1 MAQWTQ
7 RDGVAGA
14 AAPVNVATQ
23 ADPPTAPSAALRLR
37 RMLGSSYLTLVSRLL
52 LGGIFFL
59 SGLTKLGVPA
69 AFTAS
74 INSYEVPLPGFIV
87 QAMAN
92 GLPLI
97 ELILG
102 IWLLIG
108 LFTRWAA
115 AACGGLMVVFLI
127 ALVQAMLRGLS
138 PDCGCFAG
146 PNGNPLGL
154 QLLHMLG
161 PVGDFLTSGKVGPA
175 TILRDTVFLALAVH
189 LVLVPTVF
197 GLDRRKF
204 PPPLPEDAMELESDA
219 VGDEV

>member
-1 MAQWTQ
+1 MAEWTQ
-7 RDGVAGA
+7 PDRIAGSPAPDSTA
-14 AAPVNVATQ
+14 AAQ
-23 ADPPTAPSAALRLR
+23 LDPPAVPSMGVRLR
-37 RMLGSSYLTLVSRLL
+37 QVLSSPYLTLVSRLL

-74 INSYEVPLPGFIV
+74 INSYEVPLPDPIV

-97 ELILG
+97 ELVLG

-108 LFTRWAA
+108 LFTRFAA
-115 AACGGLMVVFLI
+115 AACAGLMVVFLI

-154 QLLHMLG
+154 QLLRMLG

-175 TILRDTVFLALAVH
+175 TILRDLVFLGMAVH
-189 LVLVPTVF
+189 LVRVPTIF
-197 GLDRRKF
+197 GLGRRRQ
-204 PPPLPEDAMELESDA
+204 PLPEYETDLAP
-219 VGDEV
+219 DEA

>member
-1 MAQWTQ
+1 MAQWTHP
-7 RDGVAGA
+7 DGLARQPAPDRAEAAQVYLP
-14 AAPVNVATQ
+14 AAPNAVA
-23 ADPPTAPSAALRLR
+23 RLR
-37 RMLGSSYLTLVSRLL
+37 QRLGSPYLTLVSRLV

-74 INSYEVPLPGFIV
+74 ISSYEVPLPDFVV

-92 GLPLI
+92 GLPLV

-108 LFTRWAA
+108 LFTRFAA
-115 AACGGLMVVFLI
+115 AVCGGLMVVFLI
-127 ALVQAMLRGLS
+127 ALLQAMLRGLS

-154 QLLHMLG
+154 QLLHLLG
-161 PVGDFLTSGKVGPA
+161 PVGEFLTSGKVGPA
-175 TILRDTVFLALAVH
+175 TILRDVVFLGLAVH

-197 GLDRRKF
+197 GLDRRKH
-204 PPPLPEDAMELESDA
+204 PPPLAEDAPDLA
-219 VGDEV
+219 PDEA

>member
-1 MAQWTQ
+1 MAQWTHP
-7 RDGVAGA
+7 DGVAGSSARDA
-14 AAPVNVATQ
+14 AETAQ
-23 ADPPTAPSAALRLR
+23 AYPSAVPSVGARVHR
-37 RMLGSSYLTLVSRLL
+37 ALGSPYLTLVSRLL

-69 AFTAS
+69 AFTVS
-74 INSYEVPLPGFIV
+74 IHSYEVPLPDFLV

-97 ELILG
+97 ELVLG

-108 LFTRWAA
+108 LFTRFAA
-115 AACGGLMVVFLI
+115 AACGGLMVLFLI

-154 QLLHMLG
+154 QLLRMLG
-161 PVGDFLTSGKVGPA
+161 PVGDFLTSGKVGAA
-175 TILRDTVFLALAVH
+175 TILRDVVFLALAVH
-189 LVLVPTVF
+189 LVRVPTVF
-197 GLDRRKF
+197 GLDRRK
-204 PPPLPEDAMELESDA
+204 LPAPRLEDAADLA
-219 VGDEV
+219 ADEA